1 MTYDVAIDGQ
11 IYRVELLRDAADPN
25 LWAARVN
32 NREFRFNAVPA
43 GRDVLSL
50 VIDGRSYEALRESV
64 SGDEASSAAAN
75 IVIGGIRH
83 AAEVRDP
90 RALRSR
96 RGMAGQGDGPRR
108 ILSPMPGKVVRLLAA
123 EGTKV
128 ASGAG
133 VVVIEAMK
141 MQNELK
147 SPKDGVVKRL
157 AVAVGAA
164 VNAGDV
170 LAVIE

>member
-1 MTYDVAIDGQ
+1 MTYEVVIAGQ
-11 IYRVELLRDAADPN
+11 VYRVELLRDPSEPN
-25 LWAARVN
+25 LWAACVN
-32 NREFRFNAVPA
+32 DREIRFNAVPA

-50 VIDGRSYEALRESV
+50 VLEGCSFELLRESIVGDAEGGV
-64 SGDEASSAAAN
+64 SAN
-75 IVIGGIRH
+75 IVIGGVRY
-83 AAEVRDP
+83 AAELRDP

-96 RGMAGQGDGPRR
+96 RAMAGHGEGPKK

-123 EGTKV
+123 EGAQV
-128 ASGAG
+128 VSGAG

-147 SPKDGVVKRL
+147 SPKDGVVKKL
-157 AVAVGAA
+157 AVTVGAA

>member
-1 MTYDVAIDGQ
+1 MTYEVVIAGQ
-11 IYRVELLRDAADPN
+11 VYRVELLRDATQLN

-32 NREFRFNAVPA
+32 DREIRFNAVPA

-50 VIDGRSYEALRESV
+50 VLEGRSFEVLRESGV
-64 SGDEASSAAAN
+64 GDAESGAPAN
-75 IVIGGIRH
+75 IVIGGIRY

-96 RGMAGQGDGPRR
+96 RAMAGQGGGPRK

-123 EGTKV
+123 EGAQVT
-128 ASGAG
+128 SGAG
-133 VVVIEAMK
+133 VIVIEAMK

-157 AVAVGAA
+157 AVTAGAA